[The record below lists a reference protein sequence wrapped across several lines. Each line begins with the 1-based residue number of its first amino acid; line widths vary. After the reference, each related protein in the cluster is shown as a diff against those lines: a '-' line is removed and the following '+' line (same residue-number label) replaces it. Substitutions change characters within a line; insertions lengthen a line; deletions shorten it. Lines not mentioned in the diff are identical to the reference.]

1 MRPLQMFVLEHF
13 RLMPLTMIDRIVE
26 DDEKTALFIDGANVY
41 AATKALGLDIDY
53 KKLLDEF
60 QRKCR
65 LLRAYYYTAL
75 MEESEFSPIRP
86 LVDWLAYNGF
96 RVVTKPAREFTDG
109 LGRRRIKGDM
119 DVEIVVDML
128 ELAPRLDHAILF
140 SGDGDFAAA
149 VDCMQRR
156 GVRVSVISTL
166 RTNPPMVSDDLR
178 RRADQFIELADLSSA
193 FGRNRAPGFGRTA
206 DGVQGGDGNDDA

>member
-1 MRPLQMFVLEHF
+1 
-13 RLMPLTMIDRIVE
+13 MPLTLIDRIVE

-41 AATKALGLDIDY
+41 AATKALGFDIDY
-53 KKLLDEF
+53 KKLLEEF

-86 LVDWLAYNGF
+86 LVDWLDYNGF
-96 RVVTKPAREFTDG
+96 RVVTKPAREFTDS

-119 DVEIVVDML
+119 DIEIVVDML
-128 ELAPRLDHAILF
+128 ELSPRLDHAILF

-149 VDCMQRR
+149 VECLQRR
-156 GVRVSVISTL
+156 GVRVSVVSTL

-178 RRADQFIELADLSSA
+178 RRADQFIDLSDLSSV
-193 FGRNRAPGFGRTA
+193 FGRTR
-206 DGVQGGDGNDDA
+206 QGSTARASDSPNGTHDDDDQS